1 MALKSRVARFSPLWV
16 AAAAIVALVSSVA
29 PTALAQS
36 QLTIPPPTGV
46 VNDFAHVLDA
56 ATVDGIMRIAEDV
69 RTKSRGE
76 IAVVAMSDIG
86 QRDPADVALQIGRQ
100 WKVGKIGNPGD
111 PTRNAGAVILL
122 VPKETSSDGRG
133 HCFIATGQ
141 GAEGFITDAMAGDIC
156 REATPAFIQRDYSTG
171 LELVTLRTA
180 QRFANE
186 FHFTLDTALV
196 PPQPVSSPV
205 RQSRGIPPFV
215 FFLIFFVVMSLLSS
229 FSRRAQRGG
238 KQSGCSG
245 CIWPLIMSMPSGGGS
260 RGGWGGGGGG
270 FGGGGG
276 GGFGGFGGGGG
287 FSGGGGGSSW

>member
-1 MALKSRVARFSPLWV
+1 MGLKSRVAIVVLLV
-16 AAAAIVALVSSVA
+16 GTAASAVGQQ
-29 PTALAQS
+29 P
-36 QLTIPPPTGV
+36 LTIPPPTGV
-46 VNDFAHVLDA
+46 VNDFAHVLDP
-56 ATVDGIMRIAEDV
+56 ATSERITRITEDV

-76 IAVVAMSDIG
+76 IAVVTLPDIG
-86 QRDPADVALQIGRQ
+86 QRTPADVALQIGRE

-122 VPKETSSDGRG
+122 VPKETSSTGRG
-133 HCFIATGQ
+133 QCFIATGQ
-141 GAEGFITDAMAGDIC
+141 GAEGFITDAIAGDIC
-156 REATPAFIQRDYSTG
+156 REAVPAFRERDYSKG

-186 FHFTLDTALV
+186 FSFSLDTSLAV
-196 PPQPVSSPV
+196 PAPIQAPA
-205 RQSRGIPPFV
+205 RQSGRGIPPFV
-215 FFLIFFVVMSLLSS
+215 IFIIFFVVLSILSS
-229 FSRRAQRGG
+229 WSQRARAKGR

-245 CIWPLIMSMPSGGGS
+245 CIWPLLMSMPSGGG
-260 RGGWGGGGGG
+260 RGGWGGGGFGGG